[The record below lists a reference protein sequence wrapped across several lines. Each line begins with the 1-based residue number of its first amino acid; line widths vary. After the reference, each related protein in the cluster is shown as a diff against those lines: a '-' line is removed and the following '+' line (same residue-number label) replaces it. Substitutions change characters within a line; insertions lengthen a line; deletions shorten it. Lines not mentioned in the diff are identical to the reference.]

1 MNSVSLHSY
10 DTTTGTRHDHH
21 QPERSSVDR
30 EQPAFVSSGSR
41 NMFHQRP
48 PLCCWLL
55 FSHSRSLFPNHL
67 WKPIVTRLGTLDAA
81 EENKVWYVRA
91 PAMSN
96 SIPKESTDAR
106 RYFLPRKIKGVKY
119 LLTQKSQKTGTRQRR
134 RGSSFLNTISRK
146 IPTPVYGAGEFRAG
160 LSPTRHPHIPHR
172 IPGYD
177 YRSAV
182 REER

>member
-55 FSHSRSLFPNHL
+55 FSDSRSLFPNHL

-81 EENKVWYVRA
+81 EESKVWYVRA

-96 SIPKESTDAR
+96 WIPKKSTAAR
-106 RYFLPRKIKGVKY
+106 RYFLPRRNK
-119 LLTQKSQKTGTRQRR
+119 R
-134 RGSSFLNTISRK
+134 RK
-146 IPTPVYGAGEFRAG
+146 IFAYTEKPKNRYPPAKERQLFFKYYFPKDSHTRVRCRRVPCRAFTDQA
-160 LSPTRHPHIPHR
+160 PPH
-172 IPGYD
+172 
-177 YRSAV
+177 SAPNSWV
-182 REER
+182 